1 MKPNLRIAISS
12 CPNDT
17 FMFWAMLH
25 RQVNTFR
32 LDFSVEMRDIE
43 QLNRAA
49 TEQEFDVVKISYA
62 HYPKVSQAYQLLTAG
77 SAVGFGNG
85 PLLICRRKKITPD
98 DVPNLRIAI
107 PGVDTTANM
116 LLTIAYPTATNKKEY
131 LFSDIE
137 EAVLNDEV
145 DAGLLIHE
153 TRYTYA
159 QKKLRKILDM
169 GEYWEK
175 ETGLPLPLGAIAVR
189 RKLPDKVKKQINAAL
204 CESICYAL
212 QNPHLPNDFVLKHA
226 QAIDTNVCR
235 KHIQLYVNEFS
246 VDLGEKGKQAVEHL
260 FAKGMTAGF
269 FPEVCQPVFVTD
281 LSGFYLYCVRST
293 R

>member
-1 MKPNLRIAISS
+1 MKIAISP

-25 RQVNTFR
+25 GQIDTFG
-32 LDFSVEMRDIE
+32 LTFSVAMRDIE

-62 HYPKVSQAYQLLTAG
+62 HYPKVSQAYQILTAG
-77 SAVGFGNG
+77 SAMGFGNG
-85 PLLICRRKKITPD
+85 PLLVSRRKIYPD
-98 DVPNLRIAI
+98 EVPHLLIAI

-116 LLTIAYPTATNKKEY
+116 LLTMAYPTATQKKEY

-137 EAVLNDEV
+137 EVVLSGEA

-153 TRYTYA
+153 TRFTYE
-159 QKKLRKILDM
+159 QKGLRKIMDL

-189 RKLPDKVKKQINAAL
+189 SDLPEVTKRQVNTAL
-204 CESICYAL
+204 RESIRFAL
-212 QNPHLPNDFVLKHA
+212 QNPRATEEFVVRHA
-226 QAIDTNVCR
+226 QTMDIDVCR
-235 KHIQLYVNEFS
+235 KHIALYVNEFS
-246 VDLGEKGKQAVEHL
+246 VELGEKGKQAIHTLLKMEAKFVE
-260 FAKGMTAGF
+260 
-269 FPEVCQPVFVTD
+269 
-281 LSGFYLYCVRST
+281 
-293 R
+293 

>member
-1 MKPNLRIAISS
+1 MTLSIAISS

-17 FMFWAMLH
+17 FMFWALLH
-25 RQVNTFR
+25 GQVNTFG
-32 LDFSVEMRDIE
+32 LNFNVVMCDIE
-43 QLNRAA
+43 QLNKAA
-49 TEQEFDVVKISYA
+49 TKQEFDLVKISYA

-85 PLLICRRKKITPD
+85 PLLVCRRKKITID

-116 LLTIAYPTATNKKEY
+116 LLTIAYPTANNKIEY

-137 EAVLNDEV
+137 EAVLTDEV

-153 TRYTYA
+153 TRFTYA
-159 QKKLRKILDM
+159 QKGLRKILDM

-189 RKLPDKVKKQINAAL
+189 RELPDNVKRQLNAAL
-204 CESICYAL
+204 CESVCYAL
-212 QNPHLPNDFVLKHA
+212 QNPHLPNEFVLKHA
-226 QAIDTNVCR
+226 QAMEPDVCR
-235 KHIQLYVNEFS
+235 KHIRLYVNEFS
-246 VDLGEKGKQAVEHL
+246 VDLGEKGKQAVEYL
-260 FAKGMTAGF
+260 FARGMTAGF
-269 FPEVCQPVFVTD
+269 FPELCQPI
-281 LSGFYLYCVRST
+281 FYQ
-293 R
+293 

>member
-1 MKPNLRIAISS
+1 MITLAISP

-25 RQVNTFR
+25 RQIDTFD
-32 LDFSVEMRDIE
+32 LNFSVAMRDIE

-49 TEQEFDVVKISYA
+49 AKCEFDVVKISYA
-62 HYPKVSQAYQLLTAG
+62 HYPKVSHTYQLLTAG

-85 PLLICRRKKITPD
+85 PLLISRRKIYPD
-98 DVPNLRIAI
+98 EIPHVRIAI

-137 EAVLNDEV
+137 EAVCTDEV

-153 TRYTYA
+153 TRFTYT
-159 QKKLRKILDM
+159 QKGLRKILDM

-189 RKLPDKVKKQINAAL
+189 RDLPEEVKLHLNIAL
-204 CESICYAL
+204 QESVRYAL
-212 QNPHLPNDFVLKHA
+212 QNPRATDEFVVRHA
-226 QAIDTNVCR
+226 QAMELEVCR
-235 KHIQLYVNEFS
+235 RHIDLYVNEFS
-246 VDLGEKGKQAVEHL
+246 VDLGMRGMQAVKKLLTIFNMENKNN
-260 FAKGMTAGF
+260 FAISEA
-269 FPEVCQPVFVTD
+269 FVVS
-281 LSGFYLYCVRST
+281 LAQI
-293 R
+293 